1 MMCSCQALQY
11 ALLTGVRKAMQVNRW
26 PLEGLACVIS
36 LHTGREC
43 LAIEAVLCYRD
54 ICNMQGR

>member
-36 LHTGREC
+36 KYRTCFLKE
-43 LAIEAVLCYRD
+43 LCYEIDRGD
-54 ICNMQGR
+54 MQGR